1 MLKFKKT
8 SLTYYACIL
17 FFTTFEIQNENDV
30 TTNQTATKKLNM
42 KDKTID
48 YVLRATWQAVSR
60 MYNEEANKYG
70 ATMATGFVLLSIDK
84 ENGTA
89 STALGPKM
97 GMEATSL
104 TRILKSMEE
113 RGLIIRKKNPDDGR
127 GILIYLTEFGKEK
140 RELSKNTVLKFNE
153 TIKNNIPDEKLQ
165 HFMEVA
171 QTINDLITEKN
182 IFTDNKQQPL

>member
-1 MLKFKKT
+1 MLN
-8 SLTYYACIL
+8 LPIYYACIL
-17 FFTTFEIQNENDV
+17 FFTIFEITIIV
-30 TTNQTATKKLNM
+30 M

-60 MYNEEANKYG
+60 MYNEEAAKYG

-84 ENGTA
+84 EKGTP

-104 TRILKSMEE
+104 TRTLRSMEE

-127 GILIYLTEFGKEK
+127 GVLIYLTDFGKEK

-153 TIKNNIPDEKLQ
+153 TIKNNISEEKLM
-165 HFMEVA
+165 HFMEVS
-171 QTINDLITEKN
+171 QTINDLIADKN
-182 IFTDNKQQPL
+182 IYLDNNK